1 MQTTYCPH
9 CGAVNNYEASKPITC
24 SKCEKPFASAFI
36 AASVITPKVISKPKL
51 TKFSKPSF
59 AKAIQEDIQ
68 PIMMSPYGGESIPD
82 ITENVETDTTNEDEE
97 VNEEAVAA
105 LAEQLKSEFDVKIII
120 DEAEDPVSYRNWVMA
135 PK

>member
-9 CGAVNNYEASKPITC
+9 CGAVHNYEASKPITC
-24 SKCEKPFASAFI
+24 SKCEKPFASAF
-36 AASVITPKVISKPKL
+36 ASVSVVTPKVNSKPKI
-51 TKFSKPSF
+51 TKFAKPAF
-59 AKAIQEDIQ
+59 ARNHQDDIE
-68 PIMMSPYGGESIPD
+68 PTIMAPYGGESIPD